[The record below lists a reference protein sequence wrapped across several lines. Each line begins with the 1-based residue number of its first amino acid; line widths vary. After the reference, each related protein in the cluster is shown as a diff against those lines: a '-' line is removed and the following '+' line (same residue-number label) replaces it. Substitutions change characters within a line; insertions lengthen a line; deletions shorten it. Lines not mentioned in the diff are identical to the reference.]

1 MTLLYHSV
9 KNQPEEQ
16 KTAETR
22 AMIETFNTAV
32 DFVDF
37 RALEPIA
44 GGGSV
49 NRCWG
54 RNDCGA
60 CQNWNAAL

>member
-9 KNQPEEQ
+9 KNLPEEQ

-32 DFVDF
+32 GFVDF
-37 RALEPIA
+37 RALEPI
-44 GGGSV
+44 V
-49 NRCWG
+49 EVVR
-54 RNDCGA
+54 
-60 CQNWNAAL
+60 